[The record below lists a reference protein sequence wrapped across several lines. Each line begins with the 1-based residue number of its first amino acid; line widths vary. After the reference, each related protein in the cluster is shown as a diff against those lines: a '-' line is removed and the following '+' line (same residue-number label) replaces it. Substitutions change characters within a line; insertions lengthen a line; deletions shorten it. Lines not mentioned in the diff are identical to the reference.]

1 MQKNS
6 LIKITEEM
14 VKAQQLNEGS
24 GHDWWHTWRV
34 WRLARRIGEEEKANF
49 FIVELAAL
57 LHDIADWKSNNGDI
71 YIGGKSARNWLESL
85 KIDEPSIKQ
94 IVDIVDNVSFKGAGV
109 KDKMKSLEGKV
120 VQDADRLDAIGAV
133 GVGRVFTYGGSKGRV
148 MYNPETPIQIAQD
161 FETYKSAGQTSINH
175 FYEKLLLL
183 KNRMHTKT
191 GKKLAEARHKFMEGF
206 LEEFYTEWNGK
217 K

>member
-6 LIKITEEM
+6 QIKTTEKM
-14 VKAQQLNEGS
+14 VKALQLNEGS

-34 WRLARRIGEEEKANF
+34 WRLARRIGEEEKANL
-49 FIVELAAL
+49 FIVELSAL
-57 LHDIADWKSNNGDI
+57 LHDIADWKSNNGDV
-71 YIGGKSARNWLESL
+71 YAGGKAARSWLESL
-85 KIDEPSIKQ
+85 KVDELSIKQ
-94 IVDIVDNVSFKGAGV
+94 IVDIVDNISFKGAGV
-109 KDKMKSLEGKV
+109 EDEMESPEGKV

-133 GVGRVFTYGGSKGRV
+133 GIGRVFTYGGSKGRV
-148 MYNPETPIQIAQD
+148 MYDPETSIQMAQN
-161 FETYKSAGQTSINH
+161 FETYKLAGQTSINH

-191 GKKLAEARHKFMEGF
+191 GNKLAEGRHKFMEGF
-206 LEEFYTEWNGK
+206 LKEFYAEWNGK